1 MKPSS
6 CKGNE
11 CDSRT
16 ECDVWRAEN
25 ATPVEVGPTDLAEA
39 MRELPSAPHSDNQ
52 DAMAEAAWWT
62 MNARGLED
70 PY

>member
-1 MKPSS
+1 MQVISYGKCPQ
-6 CKGNE
+6 CGRHEMLIGFWYNE
-11 CDSRT
+11 VSRT
-16 ECDVWRAEN
+16 PPDYLCPECFKEFD
-25 ATPVEVGPTDLAEA
+25 
-39 MRELPSAPHSDNQ
+39 